1 MFSRMAND
9 NAIDIDICQ
18 IALIDIDIYFQ
29 YFVDIALFCHDLP
42 FQRLPLTATD
52 WLKCLNAQKL
62 LVD

>member
-18 IALIDIDIYFQ
+18 IALIDIDRYFQ

-42 FQRLPLTATD
+42 FHRLPLTG
-52 WLKCLNAQKL
+52 LNA
-62 LVD
+62 